1 MTESTKTVT
10 ELIREAADRLQIV
23 GTGQP
28 LEPEYAERIEV
39 NVDPLLMQLAADGIC
54 QVANKNYIPGEWF
67 DSLAGLLANMCAA
80 VAGKQYA
87 PEIKA
92 FYELQLRRIMAASPS
107 FTVLESEYF

>member
-1 MTESTKTVT
+1 MVEVTKTRD

-28 LEPEYAERIEV
+28 LEPEYAERIGV

-54 QVANKNYIPGEWF
+54 QVANTNFIPSEWF
-67 DSLAGLLANMCAA
+67 DSLAGLLANMCSA

-92 FYELQLRRIMAASPS
+92 FYELSLRRLVASSPS
-107 FTVLESEYF
+107 YTVLESEYF